1 MSKTKTA
8 PSEYAAIVRRFAR
21 VFAISET
28 KARAEIA
35 ARTKPGER
43 PITCARALNR
53 YAIHKCF
60 RISVFAEPP
69 CAFTASDCDYY
80 LQDARK
86 QEAAE

>member
-1 MSKTKTA
+1 MSKPKTA
-8 PSEYAAIVRRFAR
+8 PSEYAAIVRKFAR

-35 ARTKPGER
+35 TRTCAQCA
-43 PITCARALNR
+43 TCARNLNR
-53 YAIHKCF
+53 YEIRMTF

-69 CAFTASDCDYY
+69 CAFSASDCEYY

-86 QEAAE
+86 PDAAE

>member
-1 MSKTKTA
+1 MKKPTKL
-8 PSEYAAIVRRFAR
+8 
-21 VFAISET
+21 
-28 KARAEIA
+28 
-35 ARTKPGER
+35 R
-43 PITCARALNR
+43 PISLDITFCKSATRACAKCATCARNLNR

>member
-1 MSKTKTA
+1 MKKPTKL
-8 PSEYAAIVRRFAR
+8 
-21 VFAISET
+21 
-28 KARAEIA
+28 
-35 ARTKPGER
+35 R
-43 PITCARALNR
+43 PHCLDITFCASATGACAQCATCARNLNR

-86 QEAAE
+86 PEE

>member
-1 MSKTKTA
+1 MKKPTKL
-8 PSEYAAIVRRFAR
+8 
-21 VFAISET
+21 
-28 KARAEIA
+28 
-35 ARTKPGER
+35 R
-43 PITCARALNR
+43 PISLDITFCKSATRACANCATCARNLNR

-86 QEAAE
+86 PEAAE